1 MQYSLNSGSAEKDRF
16 LDWLSQQTVSLQLA
30 DASLILTNLE
40 KYCLDKRLI
49 RKPICDIRDKDEVN
63 QLRVRLE
70 GDRLFRFFN
79 RAKTK
84 KILLLLRC
92 YLQYLEQLEACCQK
106 TEEPFSETVSA
117 SESIPSDDESEGNDV
132 AESLSVSSKDDE
144 FTLSDDTLTAYFQ
157 LNSIPFVDKRPYGG
171 RLWMIG
177 GKTLES
183 DANILREHGFYFCF
197 APNGSGSTGGQSGW
211 YLNAQ
216 HQISMVL
223 PQDDSELSTAP
234 KLSKELEDLLA
245 EDDMKLLRDEL
256 LRQNILTL
264 EQFKQI
270 NPWGF
275 MNRHV
280 LYSISQRQEIY
291 KRILQRLRS
300 GETADSEQQFA
311 LKTKTASYPGAV
323 PAEAF
328 ACFCEHIAQKYPLKF
343 RSLLDMKYN
352 GQGSV
357 VLSRVDKY
365 GDSIRLMNPEAYV
378 NRQMTAQAALIYGQ
392 WICKVCGESEQP
404 VKIEELE
411 KQEETDQPL
420 KKEPLENCP
429 NSTEKQ
435 PDIPE
440 KSALEQV
447 TSVDSL
453 VQKAEK
459 CVFAADLDGMTPE
472 ELRKALNASA
482 MYVKS
487 AVSDSKHIVSLN
499 GKLFHDEVFVDWE
512 DGAEQ
517 LENILDKLLVRND
530 GYVSAAQ
537 FYEYVHAD
545 MQMFLN
551 DNDMDHL
558 YMVYDLARHLF
569 EKLDRHHKQLVF
581 QGNHIS
587 RKTAAVRSN
596 LDVMRNYA
604 KEQGGVF
611 REEDLIQYLQR
622 VGIKT
627 GNLRGQMRIYEKPV
641 FLFYDAETYILAE
654 SMCIDDSWLQ
664 RAREALARLFADMGD
679 HVVLRDIQSWWYTQ
693 LPTLPGGKEWT
704 ALLLQSV
711 LMHYSEKLDG
721 ARTICGLSTQTANT
735 LHAML
740 VSGESEIQSFPDA
753 VIAFLVDDGINQR
766 RFEGEELR
774 QLLVQRGMI
783 AGSELYSILP
793 KALAK
798 DSRFSWD
805 ASQQYVTVK
814 V

>member
-1 MQYSLNSGSAEKDRF
+1 MQYRLNSGSTEQDRF
-16 LDWLSQQTVSLQLA
+16 LDWLSHQTISTQLA
-30 DASLILTNLE
+30 GASSVLTSLE
-40 KYCLDKRLI
+40 KYCSDKRLI
-49 RKPICDIRDKDEVN
+49 CKPICDIRDKDEVN

-84 KILLLLRC
+84 KMLLLLRC
-92 YLQYLEQLEACCQK
+92 YVQYLEQFESVAEAVCKK
-106 TEEPFSETVSA
+106 TEEFSSETVIV
-117 SESIPSDDESEGNDV
+117 SESVPV
-132 AESLSVSSKDDE
+132 AAETGVDGADESLSTSSQHDE
-144 FTLSDDTLTAYFQ
+144 FALSGDTLTAYFQ
-157 LNSIPFVDKRPYGG
+157 LNSIPYVDQRSCGG

-183 DANILREHGFYFCF
+183 DANVLREHGFCFCF
-197 APNGSGSTGGQSGW
+197 APNGSSSTDGQSAW
-211 YLNAQ
+211 YLSDQ

-223 PQDDSELSTAP
+223 PQDDPEPSMSS
-234 KLSKELEDLLA
+234 KLSQELENLLA
-245 EDDMKLLRDEL
+245 EDDMQLLREAL
-256 LRQNILTL
+256 LKQNILTL
-264 EQFKQI
+264 EQFKQV
-270 NPWGF
+270 NPWEF

-291 KRILQRLRS
+291 KRILQRLRT
-300 GETADSEQQFA
+300 GEAAGSERQFI
-311 LKTKTASYPGAV
+311 LKTKTTSYPGAV

-357 VLSRVDKY
+357 VLSRMDKY

-378 NRQMTAQAALIYGQ
+378 DRHMTAQVALIYGQ
-392 WICKVCGESEQP
+392 WICKVCGESERP

-411 KQEETDQPL
+411 KKEKTDELL
-420 KKEPLENCP
+420 KKEPLENRP
-429 NSTEKQ
+429 NITEK
-435 PDIPE
+435 PSDISE
-440 KSALEQV
+440 KSVA
-447 TSVDSL
+447 DSL
-453 VQKAEK
+453 VQRAEK
-459 CVFAADLDGMTPE
+459 CVFAADLDGMTVE
-472 ELRKALNASA
+472 ELRKVLNASA
-482 MYVKS
+482 TSVKS
-487 AVSDSKHIVSLN
+487 AVSDSRHIVSLN

-517 LENILDKLLVRND
+517 LENILDKLLARND

-537 FYEYVHAD
+537 FYEYVHAN

-551 DNDMDHL
+551 DNDMDNL

-604 KEQGGVF
+604 REQGGVF
-611 REEDLIQYLQR
+611 REEDLVQYLQR

-654 SMCIDDSWLQ
+654 SMNIDDSWLQ
-664 RAREALARLFADMGD
+664 RTREALARLFADMGD
-679 HVVLRDIQSWWYTQ
+679 HVVLRDIQLWWYTQ

-740 VSGESEIQSFPDA
+740 VSGESEIQSFQDA
-753 VIAFLVDDGINQR
+753 VIAFLVDDEINQR

-774 QLLVQRGMI
+774 QLLVKRGMI

>member
-1 MQYSLNSGSAEKDRF
+1 
-16 LDWLSQQTVSLQLA
+16 
-30 DASLILTNLE
+30 
-40 KYCLDKRLI
+40 
-49 RKPICDIRDKDEVN
+49 
-63 QLRVRLE
+63 
-70 GDRLFRFFN
+70 
-79 RAKTK
+79 
-84 KILLLLRC
+84 
-92 YLQYLEQLEACCQK
+92 
-106 TEEPFSETVSA
+106 
-117 SESIPSDDESEGNDV
+117 
-132 AESLSVSSKDDE
+132 
-144 FTLSDDTLTAYFQ
+144 
-157 LNSIPFVDKRPYGG
+157 
-171 RLWMIG
+171 MIG

-300 GETADSEQQFA
+300 GETADSEQQFV

-365 GDSIRLMNPEAYV
+365 GGSIRLMNPEAYV

-411 KQEETDQPL
+411 KQEKTDQPL
-420 KKEPLENCP
+420 KKEPLENRP
-429 NSTEKQ
+429 NSTEKP